1 MGKTKRISRK
11 LSIGTST
18 ADLYE
23 HSRFTKSDG
32 FLERYK
38 VRAKIESKNSEMKRF
53 HGLGRAIGYGL
64 RSVLLQAMF
73 TAIAV
78 DLKRMVALK
87 G

>member
-1 MGKTKRISRK
+1 MLPQLSAQAAVHGKNKT
-11 LSIGTST
+11 
-18 ADLYE
+18 DLTEAE
-23 HSRFTKSDG
+23 HRD
-32 FLERYK
+32 
-38 VRAKIESKNSEMKRF
+38 IESKNSEMKRF